1 MDLPFLKTATLKK
14 ISIIIPVNNENGNI
28 ALITDALQNVMNSL
42 PYVYSITF
50 VDDGSNDDTLNNVK
64 LLSKK
69 HSNIF
74 FISLSRN
81 FGHQNALKAGIDS
94 SNADAVITMDGDMQH
109 PPELIPELL
118 KLWESGNDIVY
129 TIRKDHME
137 LPMLKRKASNMFYN
151 VLNRLSDIELE
162 SGTAD
167 FRLIDKKVVEVLRTI
182 KEYDLFWRG
191 LIKWMGFSQ
200 ASIEYEPGSRIQ
212 GKSKYTYKKMME
224 FALRGITS
232 FSTKP
237 LTIAIYL
244 GFISSFIS
252 LLFIPYA
259 LYSLYFG
266 YAISGWASLIVTVA
280 FFGGLQLMILG
291 IIGMYLGKL
300 FMQSKQR
307 PHYLV
312 KESNII

>member
-1 MDLPFLKTATLKK
+1 MKK
-14 ISIIIPVNNENGNI
+14 VSIIIPVNNESENI
-28 ALITDALQNVMNSL
+28 KLIADAVQRVMEPL
-42 PYVYSITF
+42 PYGYSVTF
-50 VDDGSNDDTLNNVK
+50 IDDGSTDDTLAIVK
-64 LLSKK
+64 QLSKV
-69 HSNIF
+69 HSHIF
-74 FISLSRN
+74 FISFSRN
-81 FGHQNALKAGIDS
+81 FGHQNALKAGIDA
-94 SNADAVITMDGDMQH
+94 SNADAVISMDGDMQH

-118 KLWESGNDIVY
+118 KLWEAGNDIVY
-129 TIRKDHME
+129 TIRKDHQE
-137 LPMLKRKASNMFYN
+137 LPMMKRKASNMFYN

-167 FRLIDKKVVEVLRTI
+167 FRLMDKKVTDVLRTI
-182 KEYDLFWRG
+182 KEQDLFWRG

-200 ASIEYEPGSRIQ
+200 ISIEYEPGVRIK
-212 GKSKYTYKKMME
+212 GKSKYTYKKMIE

-244 GFISSFIS
+244 GFISSIIA
-252 LLFIPYA
+252 LLYIPYA

-266 YAISGWASLIVTVA
+266 HVISGWASLIVTIA

-307 PHYLV
+307 PHYV
-312 KESNII
+312 VMESNII